1 MTWPQIVMW
10 LVVAGIGVPAAA
22 YNRTALALV
31 LSWALAEVVWRVTED
46 PLPIFLYI
54 LCDYA
59 VLLVIFIK
67 PERVDCFPYRT
78 LRDQIKALWIERH
91 IGDRYVLM
99 IFPLM
104 WITYVAPV
112 SDYYR
117 WWTLW
122 GLVIAQFVA
131 AGWEAFITWRSKSK
145 GTKAE
150 TPPGTLR
157 WGFAGHG

>member
-1 MTWPQIVMW
+1 MW

-22 YNRTALALV
+22 YNRTALMLV

-67 PERVDCFPYRT
+67 PERIDCFPYLT
-78 LRDQIKALWIERH
+78 LRDQIKALWIERQV
-91 IGDRYVLM
+91 GDRYVLA
-99 IFPLM
+99 IFPFM
-104 WITYVAPV
+104 WITYLAPV
-112 SDYYR
+112 NDYYR

-122 GLVIAQFVA
+122 ALAIAQFVA
-131 AGWEAFITWRSKSK
+131 TGWEAFTIWRLNRR
-145 GTKAE
+145 GNEAE
-150 TPPGTLR
+150 TPPGAFRL
-157 WGFAGHG
+157 GIVGNG